1 MVGDLN
7 ELEKE
12 NTLLRDAL
20 KNQREK
26 NKYFRDRIA
35 KLTTLLIQNKKEEEE
50 EENAPIREENVLVP
64 GAHKSL
70 ETVISLEETSV
81 QPSSF
86 ASASIALKENEDL
99 DKKPI
104 EDILKD
110 IIEGKMVFE
119 DVDTEKDRECFKR
132 GMMKLNVL
140 AKRREAEF
148 SSGISDASSS
158 MALDQPLGTLTPP
171 IKRIKMVDAIER
183 DIIPEPPAIEFDISD
198 EEDETEPLSELWGI
212 TGDTEV
218 WTREDRI

>member
-104 EDILKD
+104 VEIMNDIL
-110 IIEGKMVFE
+110 
-119 DVDTEKDRECFKR
+119 
-132 GMMKLNVL
+132 
-140 AKRREAEF
+140 
-148 SSGISDASSS
+148 
-158 MALDQPLGTLTPP
+158 
-171 IKRIKMVDAIER
+171 
-183 DIIPEPPAIEFDISD
+183 
-198 EEDETEPLSELWGI
+198 
-212 TGDTEV
+212 
-218 WTREDRI
+218 